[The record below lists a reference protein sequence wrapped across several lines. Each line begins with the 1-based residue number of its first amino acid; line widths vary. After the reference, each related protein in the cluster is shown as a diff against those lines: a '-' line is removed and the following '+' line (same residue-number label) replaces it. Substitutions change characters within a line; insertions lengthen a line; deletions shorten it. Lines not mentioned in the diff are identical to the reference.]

1 MSSAV
6 PLTVFSVV
14 WLILLLLDRLFRR
27 VRLKSYC
34 RLASRLQLRVG
45 LFNLKFFVSKS
56 ELAGVKRLLSNS
68 SWWKFT
74 LDVWF
79 STGVVVALFS
89 ALLMVRLLLAQLGGL
104 FALSSSTPS
113 STLSSAEQSFFQSN
127 SVDARTMMVP
137 VIPGLNLPWTRLPML
152 VVVLL
157 ICAVAHELGHALA
170 ATGEGVPVLGF
181 GFFLFGFYP
190 GAFTELTGRH
200 LDGLTTWR
208 KLKVFSAGVWHNVV
222 LAALGSVCSGA
233 VLHLARRL
241 HGPEMNAGVWV
252 HSSPTASSSP
262 LLFAAGTLIRSVNG
276 CEVLN
281 RADWSRCL
289 LQTVSEPDQADNYYY
304 CLPPTEPLRRL
315 LHSTDYDRRLPP
327 DDGPCC
333 QPALARSHWCFYWHR
348 HRARTTFHCLPIRIF
363 DEQGKFD
370 GTPVANSVC
379 LLAVP
384 ADHDRKLFRLEARS
398 NNSRPKTTLWI
409 GSAAQLHAAV
419 RVDDHV
425 DQRGDVPRLGPLS
438 VDDLRQFFGCVRS
451 FSLTLALLN
460 AVPCYGL
467 DGQYILRA
475 LTACR
480 AGCSPLRRLLTELAI
495 CLFTGLLLFSLLLS
509 AFAYFM
515 QSSTTATSDSSM
527 VDSNPTP
534 VFCVKTRRLDDD
546 GRPGEKLFV
555 NFCTSTLLPCAE
567 MITEAELVSILES
580 DNPGSYRVA
589 ISIGRR
595 EPVLDCGGRPG
606 SAFTVLFND
615 DFHRR
620 RTSTSDLF
628 RTFLI
633 CVALDEIQSK
643 HGVTL
648 DRENWLQLKHRKHVG
663 PIVAPYHS
671 AVPTPSPSAK
681 PAPVHTPDHGEYC
694 GRLGRPLSVSLPRPW
709 FQICK
714 DSTDRPTKLL
724 AKFRLTGVRRGRQ
737 VQLAL
742 SDRRI
747 VLLVLG
753 KYAFDEILPCAFDP
767 DQADA
772 QFDTDNQTLTL
783 QLPLKADQT

>member
-6 PLTVFSVV
+6 SLTVFSMV
-14 WLILLLLDRLFRR
+14 WLTLLLLDRLFRWT
-27 VRLKSYC
+27 RLKSYC
-34 RLASRLQLRVG
+34 KLASRVHLRVG
-45 LFNLKFFVSKS
+45 FFNLKLFISKS

-68 SWWKFT
+68 CFCKFM

-79 STGVVVALFS
+79 SMGVVVTLFS
-89 ALLMVRLLLAQLGGL
+89 ALLMLRLLLFQLASL
-104 FALSSSTPS
+104 FALSSTPS
-113 STLSSAEQSFFQSN
+113 SSASTLSSAEQSFLQSN

-137 VIPGLNLPWTRLPML
+137 VIPGFNLPWTRLPML

-157 ICAVAHELGHALA
+157 ICAVVHELGHALA

-190 GAFTELTGRH
+190 GAFTELTGRD

-222 LAALGSVCSGA
+222 LAAVGSVCSGA
-233 VLHLARRL
+233 VLQLARRL
-241 HGPEMNAGVWV
+241 HGSELDGGVWV
-252 HSSPTASSSP
+252 RSPAFVEFTTTSGEVP
-262 LLFAAGTLIRSVNG
+262 LFAAGTVIRSVNG

-289 LQTVSEPDQADNYYY
+289 FQAAEPDQADNHYY
-304 CLPPTEPLRRL
+304 CLPHTERLRRL
-315 LHSTDYDRRLPP
+315 LHSTDYDRRLPV

-333 QPALARSHWCFYWHR
+333 APTLARSHWCFYWHR
-348 HRARTTFHCLPIRIF
+348 HRTKTSFHCLPIGIF
-363 DEQGKFD
+363 DDEEEELDHK
-370 GTPVANSVC
+370 PPSMANSVC

-384 ADHDRKLFRLEARS
+384 ADHDRKLFRLRALF
-398 NNSRPKTTLWI
+398 NNDSRLKTRLWI

-419 RVDDHV
+419 RVDDSPEH
-425 DQRGDVPRLGPLS
+425 GDVPEM

-467 DGQYILRA
+467 DGQFILRA

-480 AGCSPLRRLLTELAI
+480 AGCSPLRRLLTELCI
-495 CLFTGLLLFSLLLS
+495 CLCTALLLFCLLLS
-509 AFAYFM
+509 ALAYLM
-515 QSSTTATSDSSM
+515 QSL
-527 VDSNPTP
+527 VDCNPTP
-534 VFCVKTRRLDDD
+534 VFCVKTRQLDRD
-546 GRPGEKLFV
+546 GQPSEKLFI
-555 NFCTSTLLPCAE
+555 NFCTCTLLPCPE

-580 DNPGSYRVA
+580 DNPGRYRVA
-589 ISIGRR
+589 ISISQR
-595 EPVLDCGGRPG
+595 EPVLDHSGRPS
-606 SAFTVLFND
+606 SALAVLFND
-615 DFHRR
+615 QFHRR
-620 RTSTSDLF
+620 RTATSDLF

-643 HGVTL
+643 HGITL
-648 DRENWLQLKHRKHVG
+648 DRDNWLQLKHRKHVG
-663 PIVAPYHS
+663 PIDGV
-671 AVPTPSPSAK
+671 VPSPMPTST
-681 PAPVHTPDHGEYC
+681 PAPVHTVDHGEHC
-694 GRLGRPLSVSLPRPW
+694 GRQGRPLSVNLPKPW

-714 DSTDRPTKLL
+714 DSADQPTKLL
-724 AKFRLTGVRRGRQ
+724 AKFRLSGVRRGRQ

-742 SDRRI
+742 SDRRL

-772 QFDTDNQTLTL
+772 QFDTEKQTLTL
-783 QLPLKADQT
+783 QLPLKADLA